1 MNTSLQNIIT
11 SEKTSLRDDD
21 IRLLFRPRQ
30 FPSFK
35 LTEFKKKD
43 ELMKKERFH
52 YFIKILEK
60 WNQRVADRD

>member
-21 IRLLFRPRQ
+21 IRLRFRQRQ
-30 FPSFK
+30 FPSFE
-35 LTEFKKKD
+35 LAEFKKKD
-43 ELMKKERFH
+43 ELMMKERFQ
-52 YFIKILEK
+52 YFVKILEK